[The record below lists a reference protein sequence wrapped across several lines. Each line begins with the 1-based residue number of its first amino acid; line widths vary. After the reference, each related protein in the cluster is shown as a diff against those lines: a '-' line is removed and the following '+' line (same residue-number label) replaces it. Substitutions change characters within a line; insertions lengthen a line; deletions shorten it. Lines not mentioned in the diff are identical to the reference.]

1 MGIELSPLMEGG
13 LGWQKAGERIRRVFM
28 DQLRTVSM
36 VRLRS
41 SETVLAFE
49 LPKPVNYRLASV
61 ASS

>member
-1 MGIELSPLMEGG
+1 MEGG